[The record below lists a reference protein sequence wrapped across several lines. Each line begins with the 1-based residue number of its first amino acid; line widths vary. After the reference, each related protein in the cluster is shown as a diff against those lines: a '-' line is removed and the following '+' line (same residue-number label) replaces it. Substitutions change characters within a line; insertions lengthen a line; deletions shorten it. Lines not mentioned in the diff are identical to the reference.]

1 MELMQRFANT
11 SQVNEK
17 KQEQKQKLF
26 SKYCKGNYHIIKN
39 CPKLAAKEA
48 GLVVAE
54 VSAPKTKSANLVQNE
69 EWAFTIVC
77 SFDPSSPE

>member
-1 MELMQRFANT
+1 M
-11 SQVNEK
+11 NEK

-26 SKYCKGNYHIIKN
+26 CKYCKGIDHIIKN

-48 GLVVAE
+48 RLIAE
-54 VSAPKTKSANLVQNE
+54 VSAPKIEFANLVRNE
-69 EWAFTIVC
+69 EWAFTTVC